1 MCNYLHFHSPTFT
14 IESDVSGISTLGVAV
29 SADRL
34 TIVVSLSNKKCPKQH
49 PHHHQLHF
57 RAASDLIIVSRIKM
71 HSAYYVNMPPGV
83 KNANKDDLTCL
94 HVHPSWAAD
103 VTKISSLQAI
113 QQLQRFE
120 RRPLP
125 VWELGLECHHGQVI
139 HGDWPMQG
147 IAECYLQAS
156 KLRDWLPTNIN
167 SGNCQEQNNRVFLL
181 SGTIARSCQF
191 CTRSI

>member
-1 MCNYLHFHSPTFT
+1 MSETTPPPP
-14 IESDVSGISTLGVAV
+14 
-29 SADRL
+29 SA
-34 TIVVSLSNKKCPKQH
+34 SLSCCEQFDYSIT
-49 PHHHQLHF
+49 HQN
-57 RAASDLIIVSRIKM
+57 
-71 HSAYYVNMPPGV
+71 AYYVNMPPGV
-83 KNANKDDLTCL
+83 QNANKDDLTCL

-103 VTKISSLQAI
+103 VTKISPLQAI
-113 QQLQRFE
+113 EQLQRFE
-120 RRPLP
+120 RHPLP

-167 SGNCQEQNNRVFLL
+167 SGNCQEQNNLL
-181 SGTIARSCQF
+181 SGTIGRSCQF